1 MKHKINPQ
9 AYEAQIR
16 EYAKSENIPYEQ
28 AKSEI
33 DAAIM
38 ELEQPELESKQKK
51 KEPAGVESF
60 ASSRRPM
67 EKDNFFSKLGD
78 YAVETVKHPLDRA
91 GQIAASALS
100 VLPGV
105 ADFATTAA
113 ALVPGLGIE
122 PTRYGQRVHED
133 ITKFN
138 KNVLGLNPAE
148 SRTAEGLNEIPGS
161 VLGMPILK
169 TAGKGLQK
177 AGDIIRGGTN
187 VKGLKT
193 AGKVAEKAIG
203 GTGRFLEGGSNIKN
217 PVDVAATAGAT
228 AAPNIIDEE
237 DRSLGSNLILSYLG
251 GKTGA
256 NTARRFMHKYSPKSK
271 EYKQSREY
279 ENIISPEQENIN
291 RYEELGVPSHTFN
304 AVDFKPVKLLAKKAD
319 TSLFGQD
326 VNKALSEQKEAISG
340 RITPLHNQEV
350 SQSDIGKMLKE
361 PFETHTQSIKDEF
374 ATKFDRLYDLV
385 EENTSSNVPLKN
397 VSGFLQSKIKRL
409 SPNPVDIKHFLV
421 SRAGQMFQDLMRP
434 VVEMELNKHAN
445 NANKLS
451 KAGAKNVSGKDLE
464 LKALQDQISKG
475 LKKETVTVNGVP
487 VDIDPLLAS
496 VLANKELKKQLLSP
510 QQIASIDYVFANN
523 SLRRMGDAFE
533 GNHISPYDVADV
545 KELYGSLK
553 KDIMD
558 SVGEELKHSNPRGFN
573 EMMNTLN
580 EYTEFSKGTKHDI
593 NSLMKDINNPI
604 KFAQNIGRDLKS
616 GGNKGKL
623 IIEGLDPKQRKEF
636 IDHTNRVLGSPR
648 ENPGRDFNP
657 LVWSRNF
664 QDLDAMTKRNLYG
677 DKVQYFDKVSKV
689 VDDIGKVHGFAN
701 TSQSGVHVQSSAEIV
716 GLMSVMKS
724 IGSDLIKGNVGNA
737 IGTLLPSLAGTVG
750 INKLLTSEP
759 AKRAYL
765 KLKNAQ
771 SKREALDAING
782 IEKYTTNKALRA
794 VFKNFGALVRMAK

>member
-16 EYAKSENIPYEQ
+16 EYAKSENISYEQ

-38 ELEQPELESKQKK
+38 ELEQQEPDSKQEKK
-51 KEPAGVESF
+51 KPAGVESF

-78 YAVETVKHPLDRA
+78 YAIETVKHPLDRA

-105 ADFATTAA
+105 ADFATTVG
-113 ALVPGLGIE
+113 ALVPGSGIE
-122 PTRYGQRVHED
+122 LTRYGQRVHED

-148 SRTAEGLNEIPGS
+148 NRTAEGLNEIPGS
-161 VLGMPILK
+161 VLGMPIIK

-177 AGDIIRGGTN
+177 VADLVRNGTN

-217 PVDVAATAGAT
+217 PVDIGAT
-228 AAPNIIDEE
+228 VGATGAPNIIDEE

-256 NTARRFMHKYSPKSK
+256 NAARKAMHKYLPTSK

-279 ENIISPEQENIN
+279 ENIISPEQANIN

-421 SRAGQMFQDLMRP
+421 SRAGQMFQDLMSP
-434 VVEMELNKHAN
+434 
-445 NANKLS
+445 LS
-451 KAGAKNVSGKDLE
+451 
-464 LKALQDQISKG
+464 
-475 LKKETVTVNGVP
+475 
-487 VDIDPLLAS
+487 
-496 VLANKELKKQLLSP
+496 
-510 QQIASIDYVFANN
+510 
-523 SLRRMGDAFE
+523 
-533 GNHISPYDVADV
+533 
-545 KELYGSLK
+545 
-553 KDIMD
+553 
-558 SVGEELKHSNPRGFN
+558 
-573 EMMNTLN
+573 
-580 EYTEFSKGTKHDI
+580 
-593 NSLMKDINNPI
+593 
-604 KFAQNIGRDLKS
+604 
-616 GGNKGKL
+616 
-623 IIEGLDPKQRKEF
+623 
-636 IDHTNRVLGSPR
+636 
-648 ENPGRDFNP
+648 
-657 LVWSRNF
+657 
-664 QDLDAMTKRNLYG
+664 
-677 DKVQYFDKVSKV
+677 
-689 VDDIGKVHGFAN
+689 
-701 TSQSGVHVQSSAEIV
+701 
-716 GLMSVMKS
+716 
-724 IGSDLIKGNVGNA
+724 
-737 IGTLLPSLAGTVG
+737 
-750 INKLLTSEP
+750 
-759 AKRAYL
+759 
-765 KLKNAQ
+765 
-771 SKREALDAING
+771 
-782 IEKYTTNKALRA
+782 
-794 VFKNFGALVRMAK
+794 